1 MWETEHNSGT
11 KEIRKKAC
19 NKQKYVAFK
28 KKKKKKLAYHT
39 CTY

>member
-19 NKQKYVAFK
+19 NKQKYVAL
-28 KKKKKKLAYHT
+28 KKKKKLAYHT

>member
-28 KKKKKKLAYHT
+28 KKKKKN
-39 CTY
+39 

>member
-1 MWETEHNSGT
+1 MWKTEHNSGT

-28 KKKKKKLAYHT
+28 KN
-39 CTY
+39 